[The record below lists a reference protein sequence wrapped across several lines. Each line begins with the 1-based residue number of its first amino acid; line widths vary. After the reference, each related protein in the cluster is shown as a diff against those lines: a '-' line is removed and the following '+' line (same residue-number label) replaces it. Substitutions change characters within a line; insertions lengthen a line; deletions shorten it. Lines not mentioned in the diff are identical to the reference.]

1 MEPVLFTIALGIV
14 AFTVTNIGD
23 LFVLV
28 MFFSNTSFSTKQV
41 VTGQYIGVSS
51 LIAISAVSYFAA
63 FILPSVWIRLM
74 GVFPII
80 IGIKNLVKRKTRKT
94 PIACKM
100 QPTGES
106 QPKIVRHPD
115 HNILSVAIVSFA
127 DGGDNIAVYVPLF
140 ASSSLHQLFIL
151 LTVSLIMI
159 GLWCTSAYCLL
170 RNKIAGEQIRKY
182 GNILFPFV
190 LMGLGLV
197 ILLR

>member
-1 MEPVLFTIALGIV
+1 MFAITLGIV
-14 AFTVTNIGD
+14 AFTATNIGD

-28 MFFSNTSFSTKQV
+28 MFFSNSSFSIKQI

-63 FILPSVWIRLM
+63 FILPSAWIRLM

-94 PIACKM
+94 PIAYKIA
-100 QPTGES
+100 PTGES
-106 QPKIVRHPD
+106 QPKIVRHPG

-140 ASSSLHQLFIL
+140 ASSSLSQLAIL
-151 LTVSLIMI
+151 LTVFLIMI
-159 GLWCTSAYCLL
+159 GVWCMAAYCLL
-170 RNKIAGEQIRKY
+170 RNKIAGERIRKY
-182 GNILFPFV
+182 GHILFPFV
-190 LMGLGLV
+190 LIGLGLL

>member
-1 MEPVLFTIALGIV
+1 LFAITLGIV
-14 AFTVTNIGD
+14 AFTATNIGD

-28 MFFSNTSFSTKQV
+28 MFFSNSSFSIKQI

-63 FILPSVWIRLM
+63 FILPSAWIRLM

-80 IGIKNLVKRKTRKT
+80 IGIKNLVKRKTRAT
-94 PIACKM
+94 PIAYKIA
-100 QPTGES
+100 PTGES
-106 QPKIVRHPD
+106 QPKIVRHPG

-140 ASSSLHQLFIL
+140 ASSSLSQLAIL
-151 LTVSLIMI
+151 LTVFLIMI
-159 GLWCTSAYCLL
+159 GVWCMAAYCLL
-170 RNKIAGEQIRKY
+170 RNKIAGERIRKY
-182 GNILFPFV
+182 GHILFPFV
-190 LMGLGLV
+190 LIGLGLL

>member
-1 MEPVLFTIALGIV
+1 MEPVLFAIALGLV
-14 AFTVTNIGD
+14 AFTATNIGD

-28 MFFSNTSFSTKQV
+28 MFFSNPSFSTRQV
-41 VTGQYIGVSS
+41 VTGQYIGVS
-51 LIAISAVSYFAA
+51 LLVAISAVSYFAA
-63 FILPSVWIRLM
+63 FIIPSAWIRLM

-94 PIACKM
+94 PIAYKIE
-100 QPTGES
+100 PIGES
-106 QPKIVRHPD
+106 QPKIIRHPG

-127 DGGDNIAVYVPLF
+127 DGGDNIAVYIPLF

-151 LTVSLIMI
+151 LTVFLIMI
-159 GLWCTSAYCLL
+159 GVWCMTAYCLL

-182 GNILFPFV
+182 GNIFFPFA
-190 LMGLGLV
+190 LIGLGLV